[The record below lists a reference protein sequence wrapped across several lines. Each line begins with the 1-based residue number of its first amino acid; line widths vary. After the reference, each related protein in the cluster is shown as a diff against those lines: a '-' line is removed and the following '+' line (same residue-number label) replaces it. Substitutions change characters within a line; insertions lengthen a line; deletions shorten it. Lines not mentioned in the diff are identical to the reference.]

1 MKLFILVL
9 ILFLNLN
16 AEQDYQKVVNTI
28 SEHAIRFGNGPAK
41 VYTFVDPMCPMSKA
55 FIELITSD
63 DYFQKKNS
71 YYIFLYRLP
80 MFQSDK
86 LIQYIYQSKTPLETL
101 KDVMIYE
108 DYDDLDNLES
118 KPETQEFINKIANVG
133 KELNIKARPF
143 LLSFEA
149 GSSYCKVSSG
159 TAPCLEEN
167 DFKE

>member
-1 MKLFILVL
+1 MKFFVLIL

-16 AEQDYQKVVNTI
+16 AEQNYQKIVNTI
-28 SEHAIRFGNGPAK
+28 SEHAIRLGNGPTR
-41 VYTFVDPMCPMSKA
+41 VYAFVDPMCPMSKSY
-55 FIELITSD
+55 IEIITSD
-63 DYFQKKNS
+63 TSFQKEVT

-101 KDVMIYE
+101 QEVMIYE
-108 DYDDLDNLES
+108 DYDDLSNLKS
-118 KPETQEFINKIANVG
+118 SPEIQKFINKIADVG
-133 KELNIKARPF
+133 KELNVKARPY
-143 LLSFEA
+143 LLTFEA
-149 GSSYCKVSSG
+149 GSTYCRVSSG

>member
-1 MKLFILVL
+1 MKLFILIL
-9 ILFLNLN
+9 TLFLNLN

-28 SEHAIRFGNGPAK
+28 SEHAIRLGNGPNT
-41 VYTFVDPMCPMSKA
+41 VYAFVDPMCPMSKS
-55 FIELITSD
+55 FIEIITSEKS
-63 DYFQKKNS
+63 FQKETS

-101 KDVMIYE
+101 EEVMVYE

-118 KPETQEFINKIANVG
+118 RPEIQKIINKIANVG
-133 KELNIKARPF
+133 KKLNIKARPY
-143 LLSFEA
+143 LLTFEA

-167 DFKE
+167 DFKK